1 MDYQELQSR
10 LNILEAHATELYE
23 LMCLLHGFPIMRGKI
38 IEALMACNDKISSLK
53 KQLQK

>member
-23 LMCLLHGFPIMRGKI
+23 MICILQAFPIMRGKI
-38 IEALMACNDKISSLK
+38 IEALLACNDKIANLK